1 MPILKLTP
9 TCKDY
14 LWGGSRLRTDFGIT
28 VTVLSPLFKASGSR
42 VAVCAVL
49 GGAAASAA
57 KAGSAAPGFVS
68 AIPPASSNKPC
79 FILCLFFIH
88 VSPFYPKEKGA
99 VAQGKNPSAAAPLRL
114 HVSKSTKTLALDPV
128 IFQKEIT
135 QTGHSE

>member
-49 GGAAASAA
+49 GGLRHPLQKRAA
-57 KAGSAAPGFVS
+57 
-68 AIPPASSNKPC
+68 
-79 FILCLFFIH
+79 
-88 VSPFYPKEKGA
+88 
-99 VAQGKNPSAAAPLRL
+99 LRPDL
-114 HVSKSTKTLALDPV
+114 
-128 IFQKEIT
+128 
-135 QTGHSE
+135 